1 MYQALYRKYRPQRF
15 EDVVGQRHIIQTL
28 KNAIDQNRIGHAY
41 LFCGPRGTGKTTVAK
56 IFAKML
62 NCESE
67 HHKPCEKCV
76 NCQMVQNGNHP
87 DIIEIDAASNNGV
100 DEVRN
105 LIERVKYAPMQGKY
119 KVYIID
125 EVHMMTT
132 GAFNALLK
140 TIEEPPAHVVFI
152 LATTEPNKVIPTI
165 ISRCQR
171 FDFNKVCMEDLT
183 KRITIVCEHE
193 NIQIDQEAIRLIAQL
208 SDGGMRDALSIL
220 DQCVAFCTSKIT
232 VNDVR
237 QIYGVV
243 TLDELGDLF
252 YALYKRNIEFVV
264 QKIQEAEEAGMDL
277 KRLTQDL
284 ISLLKDSIILDY
296 AVNTDLVSDSNKKII
311 HEKIS
316 MSPSTFRVRVLDELM
331 DVYSKFNY
339 ASSVIDYLETGLL
352 KSIADSYEISSKIEP
367 EKNEIDNSFDSE
379 ITMSNSKNSYETTSE
394 QSEIEEKSTKNSD
407 SEAISEENEIS
418 DVSRET
424 LKDVKKEDR
433 KIILSDEYVLQLLVG
448 AQKTQR
454 QIDSLKLKDNDMY
467 LSDLD
472 AAKYASTLR
481 NVNLV
486 ASGNTYMIVSVKSEI
501 QAKEINAMQLE
512 EGYEN
517 YTEQLLGTPK
527 VVFAVDSAQHNRV
540 IDEFR
545 QRMLT
550 HTLPE
555 AAEVIIQPKL
565 EKSEVREETI
575 EEKMKNYFPG
585 ITIIDD

>member
-76 NCQMVQNGNHP
+76 NCQMVQNENHP

-183 KRITIVCEHE
+183 KRISIVCEQE

-264 QKIQEAEEAGMDL
+264 QKLQKAEEAGMDL

-284 ISLLKDSIILDY
+284 ILLLKDSIILDY

-316 MSPSTFRVRVLDELM
+316 MAPSPFRIRVLDELM

-352 KSIADSYEISSKIEP
+352 KSIADSYEISTKIEP

-379 ITMSNSKNSYETTSE
+379 ITMSNSKNSYETVSE

-407 SEAISEENEIS
+407 SEEISEENEIS

-424 LKDVKKEDR
+424 LKDVKKEDH

-575 EEKMKNYFPG
+575 EEKMKNYFPD

>member
-76 NCQMVQNGNHP
+76 NCQMVQNANHP

-183 KRITIVCEHE
+183 KRITIVCEQE

-264 QKIQEAEEAGMDL
+264 QKLQEAEEAGMDL

-296 AVNTDLVSDSNKKII
+296 AVNTDLVSNSNKKII

-316 MSPSTFRVRVLDELM
+316 MAPSPFRVRVLDELM
-331 DVYSKFNY
+331 DVYTKFNY

-379 ITMSNSKNSYETTSE
+379 ITMSNSKNSYETVSE

-407 SEAISEENEIS
+407 SEAISEGNEIS

-424 LKDVKKEDR
+424 LKDVRKEDR

-545 QRMLT
+545 QRMLI

>member
-1 MYQALYRKYRPQRF
+1 
-15 EDVVGQRHIIQTL
+15 
-28 KNAIDQNRIGHAY
+28 
-41 LFCGPRGTGKTTVAK
+41 
-56 IFAKML
+56 
-62 NCESE
+62 
-67 HHKPCEKCV
+67 
-76 NCQMVQNGNHP
+76 
-87 DIIEIDAASNNGV
+87 
-100 DEVRN
+100 
-105 LIERVKYAPMQGKY
+105 
-119 KVYIID
+119 
-125 EVHMMTT
+125 MMTT

-264 QKIQEAEEAGMDL
+264 QKLQEAEEAGMDL

-296 AVNTDLVSDSNKKII
+296 AVNTDLVSNSNKKII

-316 MSPSTFRVRVLDELM
+316 MAPSPFRVRVLDELM

-379 ITMSNSKNSYETTSE
+379 ITMSDSKNSYETTSE
-394 QSEIEEKSTKNSD
+394 QSEIEKKSAKNSD
-407 SEAISEENEIS
+407 SEAISEGNEIS

-424 LKDVKKEDR
+424 LKDVRKEDR

>member
-1 MYQALYRKYRPQRF
+1 MYQALYRKYRPQKF
-15 EDVVGQRHIIQTL
+15 EDVVGQKHIIQTL

-41 LFCGPRGTGKTTVAK
+41 LFCGPRGTGKTSVAK

-67 HHKPCEKCV
+67 NHKPCEKCT
-76 NCQMVQNGNHP
+76 NCQMVQSGNHP

-171 FDFNKVCMEDLT
+171 FDFNKVCMEDLM
-183 KRITIVCEHE
+183 KRLTIVCEQE
-193 NIQIDQEAIRLIAQL
+193 KIQIDQNAIRLIAQL

-220 DQCVAFCTSKIT
+220 DQCVAFCTSKIN

-243 TLDELGDLF
+243 TLEELGELF
-252 YALYKRNIEFVV
+252 YALYKKNVEFVI
-264 QKIQEAEEAGMDL
+264 QKLQDAEESGMDL

-296 AVNTDLVSDSNKKII
+296 APNTDLVTDSNKKII
-311 HEKIS
+311 HGKIS
-316 MSPSTFRVRVLDELM
+316 MAPSSFRVRVLDELM
-331 DVYSKFNY
+331 DVYNKFNY

-352 KSIADSYEISSKIEP
+352 KSIADSYENNLNNSEQEDILNNNSDSQKTIE
-367 EKNEIDNSFDSE
+367 KAI
-379 ITMSNSKNSYETTSE
+379 NSYETVSE
-394 QSEIEEKSTKNSD
+394 QSEKEKENAENGD
-407 SEAISEENEIS
+407 SKAILEENKIS

-424 LKDVKKEDR
+424 SKEVGNIDR

-448 AQKTQR
+448 AKKTQR
-454 QIDSLKLKDNDMY
+454 QIDSMKLKENDTY
-467 LSDLD
+467 LSDLEM
-472 AAKYASTLR
+472 AKYAATLR
-481 NVNLV
+481 NVNVV
-486 ASGNTYMIVSVKSEI
+486 ASGNTYMIICVKSEI

-527 VVFAVDSAQHNRV
+527 VVFAIDSIQHNRV
-540 IDEFR
+540 IEEFR
-545 QRMLT
+545 QRMT
-550 HTLPE
+550 AHNLPE
-555 AAEVIIQPKL
+555 PAEVLIQPKI
-565 EKSEVREETI
+565 EKSETKEESI
-575 EEKMKNYFPG
+575 EEKMKKYFPG
-585 ITIIDD
+585 ITIIND

>member
-1 MYQALYRKYRPQRF
+1 MYQALYRKYRPQKF
-15 EDVVGQRHIIQTL
+15 EDVVGQKHIIQTL

-41 LFCGPRGTGKTTVAK
+41 LFCGPRGTGKTSVAK

-67 HHKPCEKCV
+67 NHKPCEKCT
-76 NCQMVQNGNHP
+76 NCQMVQSGNHP

-171 FDFNKVCMEDLT
+171 FDFNKVCMEDLM
-183 KRITIVCEHE
+183 KRLTIVCEQE
-193 NIQIDQEAIRLIAQL
+193 KIQIDQNAIRLIAQL

-220 DQCVAFCTSKIT
+220 DQCVAFCTSKINA
-232 VNDVR
+232 NDVR

-243 TLDELGDLF
+243 TLEELGELF
-252 YALYKRNIEFVV
+252 YALYKKNVEFVI
-264 QKIQEAEEAGMDL
+264 QKLQDAEESGMDL

-296 AVNTDLVSDSNKKII
+296 APNTDLVTDSNKKII

-316 MSPSTFRVRVLDELM
+316 MAPSPFRVRVLDELM
-331 DVYSKFNY
+331 DVYNKFNY

-352 KSIADSYEISSKIEP
+352 KSIADSYENNLNINVQEDIS
-367 EKNEIDNSFDSE
+367 NDNSDSQKDME
-379 ITMSNSKNSYETTSE
+379 KTINSYETVSE
-394 QSEIEEKSTKNSD
+394 QSEKEKENAENGD
-407 SEAISEENEIS
+407 SKAILEENKIS

-424 LKDVKKEDR
+424 SKEVGNRDR

-448 AQKTQR
+448 AKKTQR
-454 QIDSLKLKDNDMY
+454 QIDSMKLKENDTY
-467 LSDLD
+467 LSDLEM
-472 AAKYASTLR
+472 AKYAATLR
-481 NVNLV
+481 NVNAV
-486 ASGNTYMIVSVKSEI
+486 ASGNTYMIICVKSEI

-527 VVFAVDSAQHNRV
+527 VVFAIDSIQHNRV
-540 IDEFR
+540 IEEFR
-545 QRMLT
+545 QRMVA
-550 HTLPE
+550 HNLPE
-555 AAEVIIQPKL
+555 PAEVLIQPKI
-565 EKSEVREETI
+565 EKSETREESI
-575 EEKMKNYFPG
+575 EEKMKKYFPG
-585 ITIIDD
+585 ITIIND